1 MKLTETENIRAFPNT
16 GTFNV
21 FTLAGISFI
30 WAHFLGLISLW
41 FIPLT
46 VLLCIIGYGSE
57 VRPLYGLKQK

>member
-1 MKLTETENIRAFPNT
+1 MKITTTQPKPKT

-21 FTLAGISFI
+21 FSLGAISFT

-46 VLLCIIGYGSE
+46 IALYFVGYGSE
-57 VRPLYGLKQK
+57 ITSDNFNRK

>member
-1 MKLTETENIRAFPNT
+1 MKFINKSPLT

-21 FTLAGISFI
+21 MSLGAISFT

-46 VLLCIIGYGSE
+46 VLLYLIGYGSE
-57 VRPLYGLKQK
+57 INNEELKNRK